1 MARVCRG
8 ETSGPRRALRA
19 RLIDAASALAPLKI
33 GSGGPRTGAVQKAL
47 GLRADRIFGP
57 ATGSPLIE
65 QNDEWLV
72 SHRYLSEESLA
83 LVLGEHDVDEEL
95 KPIAAGAGAGS
106 HAGASGKLFKTLR
119 VRTATINYCD
129 NTDKRY
135 TTLDMSTCAQPQSQ
149 TSVSSSRETRA
160 WMSVCVAHRLSE
172 QISRATYITADDRQH
187 IRQNARST

>member
-1 MARVCRG
+1 VPRRDLWSSPCSARSPYRRG
-8 ETSGPRRALRA
+8 ERPCAAEDRLGRPAHGGGPESAWPAGRPDLRA
-19 RLIDAASALAPLKI
+19 GHRLAGAL
-33 GSGGPRTGAVQKAL
+33 
-47 GLRADRIFGP
+47 
-57 ATGSPLIE
+57 LIE